1 MPLTSNSVKDIEIY
15 VADQMAAPQFPAV
28 AAANLKT
35 GAQYRYRAA
44 YVTDTS
50 RPAWCDVNGV
60 WRYADGTTV

>member
-1 MPLTSNSVKDIEIY
+1 MPLTSNDPREIETY
-15 VADQMAAPQFPAV
+15 VAEQMQAPRFPPI

-35 GAQYRYRAA
+35 GTQYRYRAA

-50 RPAWCDVNGV
+50 KPAWCDASGV